1 MDFGF
6 ESNLII
12 FLMIALLVLLIYH
25 KQIKSNVSDH
35 NKNNEGYDNIK
46 VISTLSLGD
55 RLASKSK
62 DFEGTLN
69 DNDSN
74 KVIILEIDDDNEYS
88 EKHKKKRKH
97 KNKKCSDHKYDMLS
111 LLDQNLDMNELVN
124 AMNKKPK
131 HTKHNLKHSL
141 KHSLN
146 HHNGGHN
153 KLQKCGSPVKR
164 AVNTEFAEMQYH
176 MDYND
181 VMTAINNLTSQKEL
195 FNMGFLPV
203 AESEP
208 NKGNVKSLVKLF
220 LDKMNDEIKNNVQEY
235 LHVNS
240 GWNDMGKRRREK
252 SGFEEQMEELGLPGS
267 LYNEPA
273 SNAPIN
279 LIKVDKSVQFTT
291 EDQIRFTI
299 YIIVQKENVKDQMV
313 LQVQFFMEREDLSGL
328 RDDRANFF
336 EKGLTN
342 ETDATHIDPNQVVI
356 IEQVFI
362 LGYLTNET
370 RPRTKMDKF
379 NDYGDTQRI
388 DGTID
393 QEKIIKRMLIKHKER
408 ETELNSF
415 IHTLDDDAKEI
426 YETTGVDSYS
436 RYKNTRTIMDDL
448 AHFPQRSFGDIT
460 I

>member
-1 MDFGF
+1 MDVGF

-25 KQIKSNVSDH
+25 KQIKSNISDH
-35 NKNNEGYDNIK
+35 SKNNEGYDNIK
-46 VISTLSLGD
+46 IISTI
-55 RLASKSK
+55 
-62 DFEGTLN
+62 N
-69 DNDSN
+69 DNDN
-74 KVIILEIDDDNEYS
+74 DKVIVLEIDDDS
-88 EKHKKKRKH
+88 DKHKKKRKL
-97 KNKKCSDHKYDMLS
+97 KNKKCSDHKYDTLS

-124 AMNKKPK
+124 AMNKKS
-131 HTKHNLKHSL
+131 KHSKYSNHS

-146 HHNGGHN
+146 HHKIQQCKPSIKH
-153 KLQKCGSPVKR
+153 

-208 NKGNVKSLVKLF
+208 NKGNVKSLIKLF
-220 LDKMNDEIKNNVQEY
+220 LDKMNAEIKNNVQEY

-240 GWNDMGKRRREK
+240 GWNDMGKRKREK

-291 EDQIRFTI
+291 DDQIRFTI
-299 YIIVQKENVKDQMV
+299 YIIVQKENIKDQMV

-336 EKGLTN
+336 EKGLSN
-342 ETDATHIDPNQVVI
+342 EEDAAHIDPNQVVI

-379 NDYGDTQRI
+379 NDYSNTQRI

-393 QEKIIKRMLIKHKER
+393 QEKVIKRMLIKHKER

-426 YETTGVDSYS
+426 YETAGVDSYS

-448 AHFPQRSFGDIT
+448 ARFPQRSFGDIT